1 MTALF
6 DLTLK
11 AMLVTSWRT
20 LICMGFVIDIHLFF
34 VPALIKNSAI
44 LLSERLLN
52 SIQL

>member
-1 MTALF
+1 MTAFF
-6 DLTLK
+6 DLNLEGY
-11 AMLVTSWRT
+11 ACYVLENSN
-20 LICMGFVIDIHLFF
+20 LYGFVIDIHLFF